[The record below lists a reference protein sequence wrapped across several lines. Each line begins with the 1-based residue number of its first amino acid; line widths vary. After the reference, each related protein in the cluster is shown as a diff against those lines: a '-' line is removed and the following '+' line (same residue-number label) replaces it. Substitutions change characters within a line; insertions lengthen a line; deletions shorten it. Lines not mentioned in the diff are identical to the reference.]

1 MEFTGEHSGPGQLGH
16 FFVITAFIAA
26 LFSAFS
32 YFRAAQTEKDAAG
45 SSSWLLLG
53 RNGFVLHTA
62 SIFGIFVS
70 LYYIISNHLFEY
82 NYAWQH
88 SSLALPPKYLLSCFW
103 EGQEGSFLLW
113 TIWHCVLGLIVMG
126 TAKKLESRTMAII
139 SLVQVALAS
148 MLLGFVFGPEIKVGS
163 TPFMLLRNQM
173 QGAPI
178 FAQANYMSFI
188 KDGNGLNV
196 LLQNYWMV
204 IHPPVLF
211 LGFASTIVPF
221 AYVIA
226 ALWKGEYQT
235 WVKPAI
241 NWTLFSGAVLG
252 TGIMMGGAWAYESL
266 TFGGYWA
273 WDPVENASLVPW
285 LTLVAGL
292 HTLLVYKSTGRTLGA
307 TFLLLILTYLFVWYS
322 TFLTRTG
329 VLGDTS
335 VHAFTGEGKSL
346 YWHLLVVLGVL
357 IVLSISMLA
366 VRWKSLPKVKGEEA
380 TSSREFWMFIG
391 SIVLLLSAFQII
403 FSTSLPVW
411 APLAKKITGKEI
423 APPVDP
429 VRQYN
434 NIQVWV
440 AVIVALLSAS
450 ILYLRFKKSD
460 TKVALKRIGLMALI
474 GLVISLGISYGMKI
488 DAWQY
493 ALLMFAACFAVV
505 ANIYYGIA
513 IQKGKVKKMGASIAH
528 LGFAM
533 MIVGIILSSYKKEV
547 ISLNTLGVVMDFGK
561 KTQAENIRESRENVL
576 LFLNTPVVMGEYT
589 ATYKGDSTSP
599 DDPRRFYKVDY
610 ERRDANKKVIEQF
623 RLYPDAFLNPKGQQ
637 GLVANPSSK
646 HYLTRDVF
654 TFITSAIDPAKK
666 TDTASYRTYTIN
678 KGDSIY
684 TNNGYMIF
692 EGFDMHVNDPR
703 YEAKPND
710 IAVTAKLS
718 LYDVNGLVKK
728 LAPVYYIRD
737 QYENY
742 IEDTLKD
749 VGLYTRLSRIL
760 PEDNATNARAEIM
773 VKQINPKD
781 DYIVLKAMVFP
792 YINVLWL
799 GTLVMVI
806 GFLLSIWNR
815 ASQKN
820 IKLPEIPSKEI

>member
-1 MEFTGEHSGPGQLGH
+1 MDTQFVGEHLGPGQLGH
-16 FFVITAFIAA
+16 FFVITSFIAA

-32 YFRAAQTEKDAAG
+32 FFRSAQTEQRDLAG
-45 SSSWLLLG
+45 SNTWLLMA
-53 RNGFVLHTA
+53 RNGFVIHVA
-62 SIFGIFVS
+62 SIFGIFIAM
-70 LYYIISNHLFEY
+70 YYIIANHLFEY

-88 SSLALPPKYLLSCFW
+88 SSLALPMKYLLSCFW

-113 TIWHCVLGLIVMG
+113 SFWHSMLGLVVMA
-126 TAKKLESRTMAII
+126 TARKMENRVMSVIC
-139 SLVQVALAS
+139 LVQVALAT
-148 MLLGFVFGPEIKVGS
+148 MLLGFVFGPDVKVGS
-163 TPFMLLRNQM
+163 TPFMLLRHQM

-178 FAQANYMSFI
+178 FQQANYMSFI

-221 AYVIA
+221 SYIIA
-226 ALWKGEYQT
+226 ALWKNDYQSF
-235 WVKPAI
+235 VKPAI
-241 NWTLFSGAVLG
+241 NWSLFAGAVLG

-307 TFLLLILTYLFVWYS
+307 TFILLILTYLFVWYS

-357 IVLSISMLA
+357 IILSVTLLV
-366 VRWKSLPKVKGEEA
+366 VRWKKLPTVKGEEA

-411 APLAKKITGKEI
+411 APLAKSITGKEF

-440 AVIVALLSAS
+440 AIIVAILSAS
-450 ILYLRFKKSD
+450 ILYLKFKK
-460 TKVALKRIGLMALI
+460 TEVGTALKR
-474 GLVISLGISYGMKI
+474 LGITATIGCAIAAAICYGMQV

-493 ALLMFAACFAVV
+493 VVLMCAACFALV
-505 ANIYYGIA
+505 ANLYYGIV
-513 IQKGKVKKMGASIAH
+513 IQKGAVKKMGASIAH

-533 MIVGIILSSYKKEV
+533 MIVGIVLSSYKKEV
-547 ISLNTLGVVMDFGK
+547 ISINTLGVVMDFGK
-561 KTQAENIRESRENVL
+561 KTQGENVRESRENVL
-576 LFLNTPVVMGEYT
+576 MFLHTPVVMGDYV

-599 DDPRRFYKVDY
+599 DDPRNFYRVDY
-610 ERRDANKKVIEQF
+610 ERRDPGTKKVTERF
-623 RLYPDAFLNPKGQQ
+623 TLYPDAFINPKGQQ
-637 GLVANPSSK
+637 GLSANPASK
-646 HYLTRDVF
+646 HYLTRDIF
-654 TFITSAIDPAKK
+654 TYVTSVIDPKKK
-666 TDTASYRTYTIN
+666 TDTASYKTHTVK
-678 KGDSIY
+678 KGDSLY
-684 TNNGYMIF
+684 FNNGYMVF
-692 EGFDMHVNDPR
+692 EGFDTKVNDSR
-703 YEAKPND
+703 YTPQEGDLP
-710 IAVTAKLS
+710 VTAILNV
-718 LYDVNGLVKK
+718 YDANGFVKK
-728 LAPVYYIRD
+728 ITPLYYIRD

-742 IEDTLKD
+742 IEDTLKTM
-749 VGLYTRLSRIL
+749 GLYTRFSRVL
-760 PEDNATNARAEIM
+760 PDQNAAEILL
-773 VKQINPKD
+773 KQTNPKD
-781 DYIVLKAMVFP
+781 DYIVMKAMVFP

-799 GTLVMVI
+799 GTGVMVL
-806 GFLLSIWNR
+806 GFLLSMLHR
-815 ASQKN
+815 ASQKE
-820 IKLPEIPSKEI
+820 KMPKVLSGE